1 MTLLSGLQSAPRS
14 LPSARA
20 PIGSAWQAACRA
32 ILLNSRA
39 LSLTGAAEFF
49 FSHLPLHPE
58 RGAFVDQVL
67 TPAELALYRQ
77 PPRLRKDGVPW
88 LDAARAAERCQLWQR
103 AMARC
108 DLNDGE
114 AIRLEDVRGKAYL
127 QK

>member
-1 MTLLSGLQSAPRS
+1 MAYEPHAYWPQRVTENDLSPAQ
-14 LPSARA
+14 
-20 PIGSAWQAACRA
+20 QKAAV
-32 ILLNSRA
+32 
-39 LSLTGAAEFF
+39 EFF

-58 RGAFVDQVL
+58 RGAFVDQTL

-103 AMARC
+103 AVARC

-114 AIRLEDVRGKAYL
+114 AIRLEDVRGQAYL